1 MTIHRKP
8 TTKPATN
15 AVATQQQA
23 SAPARQSTQADPVVQ
38 AFRAELRERQANIAS
53 CLGQERDSP
62 TTKRYMAQFVRLVM
76 ANPKLLDPRP
86 ATRQT
91 LMLAFGEAAALGLSI
106 NPQEGQAYLIPRW
119 SSKIGANIVDLQL
132 GYRGMLQL
140 AYRSGQVD
148 SIEAVVVY
156 KGEHYVRRCGTIN
169 PGIEHFPD
177 DVGSKRTGKMDDIVC
192 AYATARLRGA
202 TGLIYATI
210 TKRQIEE
217 ARAMSG
223 GKGGTSPVWAEHTEA
238 MVAKTAI
245 RRVCKLLPSGDGLAA
260 LHGAIA
266 REAERE
272 AGMTVYAAGARSVAM
287 PRAQPMAG
295 LEALAADPFD
305 THESLDSMAFDLP
318 RDEHGSGQGEDHG
331 GDQVDEDQA
340 QHDEALAQGAEAFA
354 QFEQGEP

>member
-1 MTIHRKP
+1 MGQGHGI
-8 TTKPATN
+8 
-15 AVATQQQA
+15 
-23 SAPARQSTQADPVVQ
+23 ARARVTVDA
-38 AFRAELRERQANIAS
+38 
-53 CLGQERDSP
+53 
-62 TTKRYMAQFVRLVM
+62 
-76 ANPKLLDPRP
+76 
-86 ATRQT
+86 
-91 LMLAFGEAAALGLSI
+91 AAALGLSI

-119 SSKIGANIVDLQL
+119 SSKVGANIVDLQL

-156 KGEHYVRRCGTIN
+156 KGEQYVRRCGTIN
-169 PGIEHFPD
+169 PGIEHIPD

-223 GKGGTSPVWAEHTEA
+223 GKGGTSPVWAEHPEA

-245 RRVCKLLPSGDGLAA
+245 RRLCKLLPSSDGLAA

-266 REAERE
+266 RESERE

-295 LEALAADPFD
+295 LDALAADQLD
-305 THESLDSMAFDLP
+305 SHEPLDSMAFELP
-318 RDEHGSGQGEDHG
+318 RDEHGSGQGEDQG

-340 QHDEALAQGAEAFA
+340 HHDALAQGAEAFD
-354 QFEQGEP
+354 QFEQGES